1 MRSIVVWL
9 LLLNDLVAVP
19 NVAVDSDSNCNEAIQ
34 SLEATGGNIGDKV
47 WTTQGWN
54 KEKLLLLVAASS

>member
-34 SLEATGGNIGDKV
+34 SLEAT
-47 WTTQGWN
+47 
-54 KEKLLLLVAASS
+54 LVATLETKSEQLKAEIKKNCYCW